1 MARVLVVDDDPWTQ
15 RMVSSVLS
23 HQGHNVELAADG
35 WEALISAGRTRPDL
49 VIVDVQLPTTDGWK
63 LVGTLR
69 SRSELGGVPTLFLTD
84 FSSEET
90 RGASFRTALDET
102 IAKPFRLEDLLAKV
116 TTLLVRVGVP
126 PVVASARTLRPTP
139 IPPPTM
145 GRPTPS
151 DGMPT
156 YTRTSMGA
164 SLRASPPPLP
174 LETRTALAGVLGQFG
189 LSSVLVLLDLE
200 RKSGV
205 TTVTGRAGRGRV
217 FVRDG
222 RVIRAVIEAAHGGRS
237 GAIAVYELL
246 TWSEGRF
253 EFHPGEVEGDDEIGS
268 STSFLLMEG
277 ARLEDERRAV
287 ANKSHN

>member
-23 HQGHNVELAADG
+23 HQGHTVELAADG
-35 WEALISAGRTRPDL
+35 WEALISAGRARPDL

-69 SRSELGGVPTLFLTD
+69 SRPELGRVPALFLTD
-84 FSSEET
+84 FANEDT
-90 RGASFRTALDET
+90 RGSSFRPASDDT

-116 TTLLVRVGVP
+116 NALLSRAGTAATVP
-126 PVVASARTLRPTP
+126 TRPLRPTP
-139 IPPPTM
+139 IPPPVM
-145 GRPTPS
+145 GRPTPT
-151 DGMPT
+151 GGVPVLPP
-156 YTRTSMGA
+156 RTSLGA
-164 SLRASPPPLP
+164 SLRASPPQKPLDN
-174 LETRTALAGVLGQFG
+174 RTALSGVLEQFG

-205 TTVTGRAGRGRV
+205 TIVAGSAGRGRIY
-217 FVRDG
+217 VREG
-222 RVIRAVIEAAHGGRS
+222 RVVRATIEGQSGRS
-237 GAIAVYELL
+237 GALAVYEFL

-253 EFHPGEVEGDDEIGS
+253 EFHPGEIEGDDEIGS

-277 ARLEDERRAV
+277 ARLQDERREEAKK
-287 ANKSHN
+287 ARN

>member
-23 HQGHNVELAADG
+23 HQGHTVELAADG

-69 SRSELGGVPTLFLTD
+69 SRPELGGVPALFLTD
-84 FSSEET
+84 LVTDET
-90 RGASFRTALDET
+90 RGASFRPSTDET

-126 PVVASARTLRPTP
+126 LVVANARTLRPTP

-174 LETRTALAGVLGQFG
+174 LETRTALAGLLGHFG
-189 LSSVLVLLDLE
+189 LSSLLVLLDLE

-205 TTVTGRAGRGRV
+205 TAVTGRTGRGLV
-217 FVRDG
+217 YVREG
-222 RVIRAVIEAAHGGRS
+222 RVIRALIEGGAGGPT

-246 TWSEGRF
+246 TWAEGRF
-253 EFHPGEVEGDDEIGS
+253 EFHPGDVEGDDEIGS

-277 ARLEDERRAV
+277 ARLEDERRA
-287 ANKSHN
+287 AAKKTHN

>member
-23 HQGHNVELAADG
+23 HQGHTVELAADG
-35 WEALISAGRTRPDL
+35 WEALISAGRGRPDL

-63 LVGTLR
+63 LVGTMR
-69 SRSELGGVPTLFLTD
+69 SRPELGGVPALFLTD
-84 FSSEET
+84 FANEET
-90 RGASFRTALDET
+90 RGASFRTATDET

-116 TTLLVRVGVP
+116 TTLLVRVGLP
-126 PVVASARTLRPTP
+126 PVAATARMLRPTP
-139 IPPPTM
+139 LPPPTM

-174 LETRTALAGVLGQFG
+174 LETRTALTGVLEQFG

-205 TTVTGRAGRGRV
+205 TAVTGRAGRGRV
-217 FVRDG
+217 YVREG
-222 RVIRAVIEAAHGGRS
+222 RVIRAIVEGAGDGRT
-237 GAIAVYELL
+237 GALAVYELL
-246 TWSEGRF
+246 TWSDGHF
-253 EFHPGEVEGDDEIGS
+253 EFHPGDVEGADEIGS

-277 ARLEDERRAV
+277 ARLQDERRA
-287 ANKSHN
+287 AAKKTHN